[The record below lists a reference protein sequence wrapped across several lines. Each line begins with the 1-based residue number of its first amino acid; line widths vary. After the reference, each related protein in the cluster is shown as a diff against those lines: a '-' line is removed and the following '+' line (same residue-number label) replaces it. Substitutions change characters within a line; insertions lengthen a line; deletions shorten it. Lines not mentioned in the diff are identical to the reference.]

1 MTEIIT
7 LPNASWDEQV
17 ATAASELALTE
28 LERGNVLL
36 FPALNFSIAPDES
49 RLLSPEIIGNA
60 KNVSFDPASG
70 PSCAAVASATRTSRR

>member
-36 FPALNFSIAPDES
+36 FPAAQL
-49 RLLSPEIIGNA
+49 
-60 KNVSFDPASG
+60 FD
-70 PSCAAVASATRTSRR
+70 RT